1 MSPEAVSGA
10 GRRDVRPVSEVA
22 ADEAAPTARRRLD
35 PRTWP
40 WWGQALGVYAASRVF
55 ATVVFLWVAG
65 YQKANGWT
73 EAHPSYFPWV
83 GLMFDGS
90 WYKEIALHG
99 YPSTIPLDAT
109 GAVQQNAWAFF
120 PLYPTLARGVMVVTR
135 LPWEVAAPLLS
146 TVLAAGAVLL
156 IHRCIAEGAP
166 RAVQRWPGLPLATVA
181 LVCAFPTSPVLQT
194 AYTESL
200 ALLLVAGALLA
211 IVRRRYAWAAVVV
224 VLLGLT
230 RAVALPMAV
239 VVVVHAAVRWWG
251 ARRGRDELR
260 PRSVVALAALTAV
273 AVASGFLWPA
283 ICGWWTGDPNAY
295 LLTQESWRGLHS
307 VQPFIGWTYVP
318 QFWFGGAWPLVVVP
332 ALVFTAAV
340 VLAPSAF
347 RLGRELHAWAA
358 AYVVYIAGVVEP
370 GSSVARFLVLAFPLG
385 AAAAGAVGRTRRG
398 RAAWL
403 AFLVLLMLGLQVLWV
418 RQIWLFNPHGDWP
431 P

>member
-1 MSPEAVSGA
+1 MSGPAAV
-10 GRRDVRPVSEVA
+10 PV
-22 ADEAAPTARRRLD
+22 ADERSLTTRRRLD

-40 WWGQALGVYAASRVF
+40 WWGRTLAVYAVSRVF
-55 ATVVFLWVAG
+55 TTVVFLWVARV
-65 YQKANGWT
+65 QEANGWT

-99 YPSTIPLDAT
+99 YPSTIPLDAA
-109 GAVQQNAWAFF
+109 GDVKQNAWAFF
-120 PLYPTLARGVMVVTR
+120 PLYPALARGVMEVTR
-135 LPWEVAAPLLS
+135 LPWQVAAPLLS
-146 TVLAAGAVLL
+146 TVLAAGAMLL
-156 IHRCIAEGAP
+156 VHRCVAVGAP
-166 RAVQRWPGLPLATVA
+166 RAVERWPGLPLATV
-181 LVCAFPTSPVLQT
+181 LLTSVFPTSPVLQT

-200 ALLLVAGALLA
+200 ALLLVAAALLA
-211 IVRRRYAWAAVVV
+211 IVRRRYGWAAVVV

-230 RAVALPMAV
+230 RAVALPMAA
-239 VVVVHAAVRWWG
+239 VVVVHAAVRWWQ
-251 ARRGRDELR
+251 ARHGRDALR
-260 PRSVVALAALTAV
+260 ARTVGALAGLFAL

-283 ICGWWTGDPNAY
+283 ICGWWTGDADAY

-307 VQPFIGWTYVP
+307 VTPFIGWTYVP
-318 QFWFGGAWPLVVVP
+318 QFWFHDSWPLVVVP
-332 ALVFTAAV
+332 AVAFTVAV
-340 VLAPSAF
+340 LLAPSTF

-370 GSSVARFLVLAFPLG
+370 GSSVARFLILAFPLG
-385 AAAAGAVGRTRRG
+385 AATAGAVGRTRRG

-403 AFLVLLMLGLQVLWV
+403 AVVVLLMLVLQVVWV

>member
-1 MSPEAVSGA
+1 MSLEAGQV
-10 GRRDVRPVSEVA
+10 
-22 ADEAAPTARRRLD
+22 ADERTVTTRRRLD

-40 WWGQALGVYAASRVF
+40 WWGRTLAVYAVSRVF
-55 ATVVFLWVAG
+55 TTVVFLWVARV
-65 YQKANGWT
+65 QEANGWT
-73 EAHPSYFPWV
+73 DAHPSYFPWV

-99 YPSTIPLDAT
+99 YPSTIPLDAA
-109 GAVQQNAWAFF
+109 GDVKQNAWAFF
-120 PLYPTLARGVMVVTR
+120 PLYPALARGVMEVTR

-146 TVLAAGAVLL
+146 TVLGAGAMLL
-156 IHRCIAEGAP
+156 IHRCVAVGAP
-166 RAVQRWPGLPLATVA
+166 RAVERWPGLPLATV
-181 LVCAFPTSPVLQT
+181 LVTSVFPTSPVLQT

-200 ALLLVAGALLA
+200 ALLLVAAALLA
-211 IVRRRYAWAAVVV
+211 VVRRRYAWAAVVV

-230 RAVALPMAV
+230 RAVALPMAA
-239 VVVVHAAVRWWG
+239 VVVVHAGVRWWS
-251 ARRGRDELR
+251 ARRGTDELR
-260 PRSVVALAALTAV
+260 PRTVVGLGLLTV
-273 AVASGFLWPA
+273 LAVASGFLWPA

-307 VQPFIGWTYVP
+307 VTPFIGWTYVP

-332 ALVFTAAV
+332 ALAFTAAV
-340 VLAPSAF
+340 LLMPSAF
-347 RLGRELHAWAA
+347 RLGRELHAWGA

-385 AAAAGAVGRTRRG
+385 AATAGVVGRTRRG
-398 RAAWL
+398 RTAWL
-403 AFLVLLMLGLQVLWV
+403 AFVVLLMLVLQVIWV